1 MSSSTATPRVV
12 AASLSGSPGG
22 GSAACNLLTVRPASA
37 GPGDMVTISIVVV
50 DETGVQSVSL
60 YTVMD
65 GTQNDICGQSTSRV
79 SGDALC
85 WTWEKVCTVADL
97 VVNGTYVVRGHSG
110 LMSRDIPD
118 SPSRPLGCPKLG
130 W

>member
-1 MSSSTATPRVV
+1 
-12 AASLSGSPGG
+12 
-22 GSAACNLLTVRPASA
+22 
-37 GPGDMVTISIVVV
+37 MVTISMVVA
-50 DETGVQSVSL
+50 DETGVQSVGF
-60 YTVMD
+60 YMVVD

-118 SPSRPLGCPKLG
+118 SPSRGLGCPKLG